1 MIQIRFHGRGGQGV
15 VTSAE
20 LTAIAAFFDGNQAQ
34 AFPAFGVE
42 RTGAPIEA
50 FARIDDKPIRTRQHI
65 QEPDIIVVL
74 DASLLDTVNVAK
86 GAKNDTLVV
95 INTAKSK
102 QQIATKLKIIPPNHI
117 FTIDATRI
125 ALDIIGKNIA
135 NTVILGALA
144 RQTQLISL
152 KSLKQAIKQKFKNK
166 GKEII
171 NKNIKA
177 IEAAY
182 NEKFE

>member
-1 MIQIRFHGRGGQGV
+1 MLNTQFQNSQVLPSSVPESLHH
-15 VTSAE
+15 
-20 LTAIAAFFDGNQAQ
+20 
-34 AFPAFGVE
+34 
-42 RTGAPIEA
+42 
-50 FARIDDKPIRTRQHI
+50 RIDQSRT
-65 QEPDIIVVL
+65 PS
-74 DASLLDTVNVAK
+74 SLYL
-86 GAKNDTLVV
+86 
-95 INTAKSK
+95 
-102 QQIATKLKIIPPNHI
+102 
-117 FTIDATRI
+117 
-125 ALDIIGKNIA
+125 NIA